1 MKTDYVN
8 NGIVITRTLFSIH
21 IQIDLGTCYLK
32 SENQFNSYKLAVK
45 IYVLDTKFQRRP
57 ENNSDHY
64 VVKTLLRLRLSTKKN
79 KLNPRPHGCGAPQN

>member
-8 NGIVITRTLFSIH
+8 NGIVITRTLFFIH

-45 IYVLDTKFQRRP
+45 IC
-57 ENNSDHY
+57 S
-64 VVKTLLRLRLSTKKN
+64 
-79 KLNPRPHGCGAPQN
+79 